1 MIKTKDK
8 NENGGLAPFLF
19 HEGTNYEAYDYLG
32 SHADENGYVFRVWA
46 PHAEAVYVV
55 GDFNGWRD
63 ETPMRRVTNAGI
75 WEGHI
80 AREEYTFGEF
90 SNYKYKIITAGGEE
104 IYKSDPYAN
113 HFETPPATSSKYYDI
128 SGFVWHDDA
137 WLRDR
142 KKRMCACY
150 AEPIN
155 IYEVHLLSWKRHED
169 GTSYSYLELAEEL
182 PAYVKQMGY
191 THVEFMPVMEH
202 PFDGS
207 WGYQVCG
214 YYAPTSRLGTPK
226 DFMTLVDKLHTTG
239 VGVILDWVPAH
250 FPKDA
255 HGLYEFDGEPLY
267 EYQGADKMEH
277 KSWGTRRFDVGRN
290 EVESFLVS
298 NASFWA
304 EKYHADGLRVDA
316 VASMIYLD
324 YDKKPGEWLPNSEG
338 DNRCLEAISFFRK
351 LNSHML
357 NNFPDVMMI
366 AEESTAWQNVTRF
379 DDKNGL
385 GFTMKWNMGW
395 MNDLLSYAETDPY
408 FRKYN
413 HDRLTFSLMY
423 AFSERYV
430 LPISHDEVVHGKKS
444 FLDKMPGDYDMKFA
458 GAKAFM
464 TYIIAH
470 PGKKLSFMGSEIGQ
484 FREWDYQGQIEWF
497 LLGYEKH
504 AGLHTF
510 VRDLNNLYL
519 SRPELWERD
528 DSWDGF
534 RWIDAD
540 NKNESVLSMR
550 RIARDG
556 SEIIIVVN
564 FTPIDRPRFNLGVPE
579 AGEYKVLLCSADKK
593 YGGDRNFTGKKVKS
607 FICNGY
613 RQNGLEN
620 AVEFDLAPMS
630 GYVFVRET
638 RGKGNRKKHK
648 TPQK

>member
-55 GDFNGWRD
+55 GDFNGWQD
-63 ETPMRRVTNAGI
+63 ETPMVRVTKAGV

-80 AREEYTFGEF
+80 AREEYSFGEF
-90 SNYKYKIITAGGEE
+90 SNYKYKIIASDGRE

-128 SGFVWHDDA
+128 SDFVWHDEA

-226 DFMTLVDKLHTTG
+226 DFMTLVDKLHTAG

-255 HGLYEFDGEPLY
+255 HGL
-267 EYQGADKMEH
+267 
-277 KSWGTRRFDVGRN
+277 
-290 EVESFLVS
+290 
-298 NASFWA
+298 
-304 EKYHADGLRVDA
+304 
-316 VASMIYLD
+316 

-579 AGEYKVLLCSADKK
+579 SGEYKVLLCSADKK

>member
-1 MIKTKDK
+1 
-8 NENGGLAPFLF
+8 
-19 HEGTNYEAYDYLG
+19 
-32 SHADENGYVFRVWA
+32 
-46 PHAEAVYVV
+46 
-55 GDFNGWRD
+55 
-63 ETPMRRVTNAGI
+63 
-75 WEGHI
+75 
-80 AREEYTFGEF
+80 
-90 SNYKYKIITAGGEE
+90 
-104 IYKSDPYAN
+104 
-113 HFETPPATSSKYYDI
+113 
-128 SGFVWHDDA
+128 
-137 WLRDR
+137 
-142 KKRMCACY
+142 
-150 AEPIN
+150 
-155 IYEVHLLSWKRHED
+155 
-169 GTSYSYLELAEEL
+169 
-182 PAYVKQMGY
+182 
-191 THVEFMPVMEH
+191 
-202 PFDGS
+202 
-207 WGYQVCG
+207 
-214 YYAPTSRLGTPK
+214 
-226 DFMTLVDKLHTTG
+226 
-239 VGVILDWVPAH
+239 
-250 FPKDA
+250 
-255 HGLYEFDGEPLY
+255 
-267 EYQGADKMEH
+267 
-277 KSWGTRRFDVGRN
+277 
-290 EVESFLVS
+290 
-298 NASFWA
+298 
-304 EKYHADGLRVDA
+304 
-316 VASMIYLD
+316 
-324 YDKKPGEWLPNSEG
+324 
-338 DNRCLEAISFFRK
+338 
-351 LNSHML
+351 
-357 NNFPDVMMI
+357 MMI